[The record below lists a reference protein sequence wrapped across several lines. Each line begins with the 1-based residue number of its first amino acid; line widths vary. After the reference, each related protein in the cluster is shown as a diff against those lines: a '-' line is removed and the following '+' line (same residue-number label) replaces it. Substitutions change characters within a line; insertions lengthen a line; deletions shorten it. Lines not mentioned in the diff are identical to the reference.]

1 MKIHTSG
8 DREEHFPQI
17 SEYEHTEHIFFEL
30 ASEHRL
36 QILFKLHNEK
46 TKLAKLAR
54 DLDVTMQE
62 VHRNLNRLFEA
73 GLIEKDS
80 GGNFSLSTF
89 GNIIIRQISTFS
101 FLSTYQ
107 NYFSEHIAGDIP
119 MKFIYRIGALNKC
132 EFINGLV
139 AVIERWKK
147 MYEESEEYICAML
160 PQIPLEL
167 IEAILPR
174 IKSKKLKFS
183 YILPQNALVP
193 RKRMEL
199 LRQVGYQDLL
209 KSGEVERRMIDRMQV
224 AVVLNERQATVIF
237 PNSKGVTDMT
247 SMFYSNG
254 SIDREGLFHD
264 WCLDFFRYNWYN
276 SKSFDESK
284 LVEV

>member
-1 MKIHTSG
+1 MREKG
-8 DREEHFPQI
+8 DSREYFPVI
-17 SEYEHTEHIFFEL
+17 SDYEHTQHILFEL

-46 TKLAKLAR
+46 TKLARLAR

-80 GGNFSLSTF
+80 SGNFSLSTF

-119 MKFIYRIGALNKC
+119 LKFIYRIGALNKC
-132 EFINGLV
+132 EFIDGLV
-139 AVIERWKK
+139 AVMEKWKK
-147 MYEESEEYICAML
+147 MYEESEVYICAML

-193 RKRMEL
+193 RKRTDL
-199 LRQVGYQDLL
+199 LKQVGYHDLL
-209 KSGEVERRMIDRMQV
+209 RSGEVERRMIDRIQV
-224 AVVLNERQATVIF
+224 AVVLNEKQATVIF
-237 PNSKGVTDMT
+237 PNSKGLTDMT

-254 SIDREGLFHD
+254 SVDREGLFHD

>member
-1 MKIHTSG
+1 MREKG
-8 DREEHFPQI
+8 DSREYFPVI
-17 SEYEHTEHIFFEL
+17 SDYEHTQHIFFEL

-46 TKLAKLAR
+46 TKLARLAR
-54 DLDVTMQE
+54 DLHVTMQE

-80 GGNFSLSTF
+80 SGNFSLSTF
-89 GNIIIRQISTFS
+89 GNIIIRQVSTFS

-119 MKFIYRIGALNKC
+119 LKFIYRIGALNKC
-132 EFINGLV
+132 EFIDGLV
-139 AVIERWKK
+139 AVMEKWKK

-193 RKRMEL
+193 RKRTDL
-199 LRQVGYQDLL
+199 LKQVGYQDLL
-209 KSGEVERRMIDRMQV
+209 RSGEVERRMIDRIQV
-224 AVVLNERQATVIF
+224 AVVLNEKQATVIF
-237 PNSKGVTDMT
+237 PNSKGLTDMT
-247 SMFYSNG
+247 SMFYSNE
-254 SIDREGLFHD
+254 SVDREGLFHD

>member
-1 MKIHTSG
+1 MKMREKG
-8 DREEHFPQI
+8 DSREYFPVI
-17 SEYEHTEHIFFEL
+17 SDYEHTQHIFFEL

-46 TKLAKLAR
+46 TKLARLAR
-54 DLDVTMQE
+54 DLHVTMQE

-80 GGNFSLSTF
+80 SGNFSLSTF

-119 MKFIYRIGALNKC
+119 LKFIYRIGALNKC
-132 EFINGLV
+132 EFIDGLV
-139 AVIERWKK
+139 AVMEKWKK

-193 RKRMEL
+193 RKRTDL
-199 LRQVGYQDLL
+199 LKQVGYQDLL
-209 KSGEVERRMIDRMQV
+209 RSGEVERRMIDRIQV
-224 AVVLNERQATVIF
+224 AVVLNEKQATVIF
-237 PNSKGVTDMT
+237 PNSKGLTDMT
-247 SMFYSNG
+247 SMFYSNE
-254 SIDREGLFHD
+254 SVDREGLFHD

>member
-1 MKIHTSG
+1 MREKG
-8 DREEHFPQI
+8 DCREYFPVI
-17 SEYEHTEHIFFEL
+17 SDYEHTQHIFFEL

-46 TKLAKLAR
+46 TKLARLAR

-80 GGNFSLSTF
+80 SGNFSLSTF

-119 MKFIYRIGALNKC
+119 LKFIYRIGALNKC
-132 EFINGLV
+132 EFIDGLV
-139 AVIERWKK
+139 AVMEKWKK

-193 RKRMEL
+193 RKRTDL
-199 LRQVGYQDLL
+199 LKQVGYQDLL
-209 KSGEVERRMIDRMQV
+209 RSGEVERRMIDRIQV
-224 AVVLNERQATVIF
+224 AVVLNEKQATVIF
-237 PNSKGVTDMT
+237 PSSKGLTDMT

-254 SIDREGLFHD
+254 SVDREGLFHD

>member
-1 MKIHTSG
+1 MKMREKG
-8 DREEHFPQI
+8 DSREYFPVI
-17 SEYEHTEHIFFEL
+17 SDYEHTQHIFFEL

-46 TKLAKLAR
+46 TKLARLAR
-54 DLDVTMQE
+54 GLDVTMQE

-80 GGNFSLSTF
+80 SGNFSLSTF

-119 MKFIYRIGALNKC
+119 LKFIYRIGALNKC
-132 EFINGLV
+132 EFIDGLV
-139 AVIERWKK
+139 AVMEKWKK
-147 MYEESEEYICAML
+147 MYEESEQYICAML

-193 RKRMEL
+193 RKRTDL
-199 LRQVGYQDLL
+199 LKQVGYQDLL
-209 KSGEVERRMIDRMQV
+209 RSGEVERRMIDRIQV
-224 AVVLNERQATVIF
+224 AVVLNEKQATVIF
-237 PNSKGVTDMT
+237 PNSKGLTDMT

-254 SIDREGLFHD
+254 SVDREGLFHD

>member
-1 MKIHTSG
+1 MEMHKNDDKDG
-8 DREEHFPQI
+8 HFPMN

-46 TKLAKLAR
+46 TKLAKLSR
-54 DLDVTMQE
+54 DLDATMQE
-62 VHRNLNRLFEA
+62 VHRNLNRLLEA
-73 GLIEKDS
+73 GLIERDS
-80 GGNFSLSTF
+80 SGNFSLSTF
-89 GNIIIRQISTFS
+89 GTIIIRQISTFS

-107 NYFSEHIAGDIP
+107 NYFSEHIAGDMP

-139 AVIERWKK
+139 AVIEKWKR
-147 MYEESEEYICAML
+147 MYEETEEYICSML

-167 IEAILPR
+167 IEAILPH
-174 IKSKKLKFS
+174 IKEKKIKFS

-193 RKRMEL
+193 RKRLDL
-199 LRQVGYQDLL
+199 LNQAAYKDLL
-209 KSGEVERRMIDRMQV
+209 KGGEVERRMIDRIQV
-224 AVVLNERQATVIF
+224 AVVLNEKQATVIF
-237 PNSKGVTDMT
+237 PDSKGFTDMT
-247 SMFYSNG
+247 SMFYSNT
-254 SIDREGLFHD
+254 SFDREGLFHD

-284 LVEV
+284 LIDV

>member
-1 MKIHTSG
+1 MKMREKG
-8 DREEHFPQI
+8 DSREYFPVI
-17 SEYEHTEHIFFEL
+17 SDYEHTQHIFFEL

-46 TKLAKLAR
+46 TKLARLAR
-54 DLDVTMQE
+54 DLHVTMQE

-80 GGNFSLSTF
+80 SGNFSLSTF

-119 MKFIYRIGALNKC
+119 LKFIYRIGALNKC
-132 EFINGLV
+132 EFIDGLV
-139 AVIERWKK
+139 AVMEKWKK

-193 RKRMEL
+193 RKRTDL
-199 LRQVGYQDLL
+199 LKQVGYQDLL
-209 KSGEVERRMIDRMQV
+209 RSGEVERRMIDRIQV
-224 AVVLNERQATVIF
+224 AVVLNEKQATVIF
-237 PNSKGVTDMT
+237 PNSKGLTDMT
-247 SMFYSNG
+247 SMFYSNE
-254 SIDREGLFHD
+254 SVDREGLFHD

-276 SKSFDESK
+276 SKSFDERK

>member
-1 MKIHTSG
+1 MREKG
-8 DREEHFPQI
+8 DSREYFPVI
-17 SEYEHTEHIFFEL
+17 SDYEHTQHIFFEL

-46 TKLAKLAR
+46 TKLARLAR

-80 GGNFSLSTF
+80 SGNFSLSTF

-119 MKFIYRIGALNKC
+119 LKFIYRIGALNKC
-132 EFINGLV
+132 EFIDGLV
-139 AVIERWKK
+139 AVMEKWKK

-183 YILPQNALVP
+183 YMLPQNALVP
-193 RKRMEL
+193 RKRTDL
-199 LRQVGYQDLL
+199 LKQVGYQDLL
-209 KSGEVERRMIDRMQV
+209 RSGEVERRMIDRIQV
-224 AVVLNERQATVIF
+224 AVVLNEKQATVIF
-237 PNSKGVTDMT
+237 PNSKGLTDMT
-247 SMFYSNG
+247 SMFYSNE
-254 SIDREGLFHD
+254 SVDREGLFHD

>member
-1 MKIHTSG
+1 MN
-8 DREEHFPQI
+8 

-36 QILFKLHNEK
+36 QILFKLHKEK
-46 TKLAKLAR
+46 TKLARLSR
-54 DLDVTMQE
+54 DLDATMQE

-80 GGNFSLSTF
+80 SGDYSLSTF
-89 GNIIIRQISTFS
+89 GNIIIKQISTFS
-101 FLSTYQ
+101 FLSRYQ
-107 NYFSEHIAGDIP
+107 YYFSEHITGDIP
-119 MKFIYRIGALNKC
+119 MKFIYRIGSLNKC
-132 EFINGLV
+132 EFVNGLV

-147 MYEESEEYICAML
+147 IYEESEEYICAML

-174 IKSKKLKFS
+174 IKSQKIKFS

-193 RKRMEL
+193 RKRVDL
-199 LRQVGYQDLL
+199 LNQAGYRDLL
-209 KSGEVERRMIDRMQV
+209 KSGEVERRMIDRIQV
-224 AVVLNERQATVIF
+224 AVVMNEQQATVLF
-237 PNSKGVTDMT
+237 PNSKGLTDMT
-247 SMFYSNG
+247 SMFYSNS
-254 SIDREGLFHD
+254 SIDSEGLFHD

-284 LVEV
+284 LVDV

>member
-1 MKIHTSG
+1 MHTNH
-8 DREEHFPQI
+8 DHDEQKPLTTDH
-17 SEYEHTEHIFFEL
+17 EHTERIFFEL

-36 QILFKLHNEK
+36 QILFKLNNER

-54 DLDVTMQE
+54 DLDATMQE
-62 VHRNLNRLFEA
+62 VHRNLNRLYDA
-73 GLIEKDS
+73 GLIEKDP

-89 GNIIIRQISTFS
+89 GSIIIRQISTFS

-119 MKFIYRIGALNKC
+119 MKFIYRIGALNNC
-132 EFINGLV
+132 EFINGIV

-174 IKSKKLKFS
+174 IKSRKLKFS

-193 RKRMEL
+193 RKRMDL
-199 LRQVGYQDLL
+199 LKEAGYQDLL
-209 KSGEVERRMIDRMQV
+209 RKGDVERRMIDRIHV
-224 AVVLNERQATVIF
+224 AVVLNERQASVMF
-237 PNSKGVTDMT
+237 PNSKGLTDMT
-247 SMFYSNG
+247 SMFYSDDR
-254 SIDREGLFHD
+254 SDREGLFHD

-276 SKSFDESK
+276 SKSFDENK
-284 LVEV
+284 LVNV

>member
-1 MKIHTSG
+1 MREKG
-8 DREEHFPQI
+8 DSREYFPVI
-17 SEYEHTEHIFFEL
+17 SDYEHTQHIFFEL

-46 TKLAKLAR
+46 TKLARLAR
-54 DLDVTMQE
+54 ELDVTMQE

-80 GGNFSLSTF
+80 SGNFSLSTF

-119 MKFIYRIGALNKC
+119 LKFIYRIGALNKC
-132 EFINGLV
+132 EFIDGLV
-139 AVIERWKK
+139 AVMEKWKK

-167 IEAILPR
+167 IEAILAR

-193 RKRMEL
+193 RKRTDL
-199 LRQVGYQDLL
+199 LKQVGYQDLL
-209 KSGEVERRMIDRMQV
+209 RSGEVERRMIDRIQV
-224 AVVLNERQATVIF
+224 AVVLNEKQATVIF
-237 PNSKGVTDMT
+237 PNSKGLTDMT

-254 SIDREGLFHD
+254 SVDREGLFHD

>member
-1 MKIHTSG
+1 MREKG
-8 DREEHFPQI
+8 DSREYFPVI
-17 SEYEHTEHIFFEL
+17 SDYEHTQHIFFEL

-46 TKLAKLAR
+46 TKLARLAR

-80 GGNFSLSTF
+80 SGNFSLSTF

-119 MKFIYRIGALNKC
+119 LKFIYRIGALNKC
-132 EFINGLV
+132 EFIDGLV
-139 AVIERWKK
+139 AVMEKWKK

-174 IKSKKLKFS
+174 IKSNKLKFS

-193 RKRMEL
+193 RKRTDL
-199 LRQVGYQDLL
+199 LKQVGYEDLL
-209 KSGEVERRMIDRMQV
+209 RSGEVERRMIDRIQV
-224 AVVLNERQATVIF
+224 AVVLNEKQATVIF
-237 PNSKGVTDMT
+237 PNSKGLTDMT
-247 SMFYSNG
+247 SMFYSNE
-254 SIDREGLFHD
+254 SVDREGLFHD

>member
-1 MKIHTSG
+1 
-8 DREEHFPQI
+8 
-17 SEYEHTEHIFFEL
+17 
-30 ASEHRL
+30 
-36 QILFKLHNEK
+36 
-46 TKLAKLAR
+46 
-54 DLDVTMQE
+54 
-62 VHRNLNRLFEA
+62 
-73 GLIEKDS
+73 
-80 GGNFSLSTF
+80 
-89 GNIIIRQISTFS
+89 
-101 FLSTYQ
+101 
-107 NYFSEHIAGDIP
+107 

-132 EFINGLV
+132 EFIDGLV

-193 RKRMEL
+193 RKRLDL
-199 LRQVGYQDLL
+199 LKQVGYQELL
-209 KSGEVERRMIDRMQV
+209 KSGEVERRMIDRIQV
-224 AVVLNERQATVIF
+224 AVVLNEQQATVIF
-237 PNSKGVTDMT
+237 PNSKGLTDMT

-284 LVEV
+284 LVDV

>member
-1 MKIHTSG
+1 MRTNG
-8 DREEHFPQI
+8 DREEHFPLI
-17 SEYEHTEHIFFEL
+17 SDYEHTEHIFFEL

-80 GGNFSLSTF
+80 SGNFSLSTF

-107 NYFSEHIAGDIP
+107 SYFSEHIAGDIP

-167 IEAILPR
+167 IETILPR

-193 RKRMEL
+193 RKRM
-199 LRQVGYQDLL
+199 DLL
-209 KSGEVERRMIDRMQV
+209 KQV
-224 AVVLNERQATVIF
+224 
-237 PNSKGVTDMT
+237 
-247 SMFYSNG
+247 G
-254 SIDREGLFHD
+254 SQEL
-264 WCLDFFRYNWYN
+264 L
-276 SKSFDESK
+276 
-284 LVEV
+284 

>member
-1 MKIHTSG
+1 MKMREKG
-8 DREEHFPQI
+8 DSREYFPVI
-17 SEYEHTEHIFFEL
+17 SDYEHTQHIFFEL

-36 QILFKLHNEK
+36 QILFKLHYEK
-46 TKLAKLAR
+46 TKLARLAR
-54 DLDVTMQE
+54 ELDVTMQE

-80 GGNFSLSTF
+80 SGNFSLSTF

-119 MKFIYRIGALNKC
+119 LKFIYRIGALNKC
-132 EFINGLV
+132 EFIDGLV
-139 AVIERWKK
+139 AVMEKWKK

-193 RKRMEL
+193 RKRTDL
-199 LRQVGYQDLL
+199 LKQVGYQDLL
-209 KSGEVERRMIDRMQV
+209 RSGEVERRMIDRIQV
-224 AVVLNERQATVIF
+224 AVVLNEKQATVIF
-237 PNSKGVTDMT
+237 PNSKGLTDMT

-254 SIDREGLFHD
+254 SVDREGLFHD

-276 SKSFDESK
+276 SKSFDERK

>member
-1 MKIHTSG
+1 MREKG
-8 DREEHFPQI
+8 DSREYFPVI
-17 SEYEHTEHIFFEL
+17 SDYEHTQHIFFEL

-46 TKLAKLAR
+46 TKLARLAR

-62 VHRNLNRLFEA
+62 VHRNLSRLFEA

-80 GGNFSLSTF
+80 SGNFSLSTF

-119 MKFIYRIGALNKC
+119 LKFIYRIGALNKC
-132 EFINGLV
+132 EFIDGLV
-139 AVIERWKK
+139 AVMEKWKK

-183 YILPQNALVP
+183 YMLPQNALVP
-193 RKRMEL
+193 RKRTDL
-199 LRQVGYQDLL
+199 LKQVGYQDLL
-209 KSGEVERRMIDRMQV
+209 RSGEVERRMIDRIQV
-224 AVVLNERQATVIF
+224 AVVLNEKQATVIF
-237 PNSKGVTDMT
+237 PNSKGLTDMT
-247 SMFYSNG
+247 SMFYSNE
-254 SIDREGLFHD
+254 SVDREGLFHD

>member
-1 MKIHTSG
+1 MREKG
-8 DREEHFPQI
+8 DSREYFPVI
-17 SEYEHTEHIFFEL
+17 SDYEHTQHIFFEL

-46 TKLAKLAR
+46 TKLARLAR
-54 DLDVTMQE
+54 DLHVTMQE

-80 GGNFSLSTF
+80 SGNFSLSTF

-119 MKFIYRIGALNKC
+119 LKFIYRIGALNKC
-132 EFINGLV
+132 EFIDGLV
-139 AVIERWKK
+139 AVMEKWKK

-193 RKRMEL
+193 RKRTDL
-199 LRQVGYQDLL
+199 LKQVGYQDLL
-209 KSGEVERRMIDRMQV
+209 RSGEVERRMIDRIQV
-224 AVVLNERQATVIF
+224 AVVLNEKQATVIF
-237 PNSKGVTDMT
+237 PNSKGLSDMT
-247 SMFYSNG
+247 SMFYSNE
-254 SIDREGLFHD
+254 SVDREGLFHD

>member
-1 MKIHTSG
+1 MREKG
-8 DREEHFPQI
+8 DSREYFPVI
-17 SEYEHTEHIFFEL
+17 SDYEHTQHIFFEL

-46 TKLAKLAR
+46 TKLARLAR
-54 DLDVTMQE
+54 DLHVTMQE

-80 GGNFSLSTF
+80 SGNFSLSTF

-119 MKFIYRIGALNKC
+119 LKFIYRIGALNKC
-132 EFINGLV
+132 EFIDGLV
-139 AVIERWKK
+139 AVMEKWKK

-193 RKRMEL
+193 RKRTDL
-199 LRQVGYQDLL
+199 LKQVGYQDLL
-209 KSGEVERRMIDRMQV
+209 RSGEVERRMIDRIQV
-224 AVVLNERQATVIF
+224 AVVLNEKQATVIF
-237 PNSKGVTDMT
+237 PNSKGLTDMT
-247 SMFYSNG
+247 SMFYSNE
-254 SIDREGLFHD
+254 SVDREGLFHD

>member
-1 MKIHTSG
+1 MREKG
-8 DREEHFPQI
+8 DSREYFPVI
-17 SEYEHTEHIFFEL
+17 SDYEHTQHIFFEL

-46 TKLAKLAR
+46 TKLARLAR
-54 DLDVTMQE
+54 DLHVTMQE

-80 GGNFSLSTF
+80 SGNFSLSTF

-119 MKFIYRIGALNKC
+119 LKFIYRIGALNKC
-132 EFINGLV
+132 EFIDGLV
-139 AVIERWKK
+139 AVMEKWKK

-193 RKRMEL
+193 RKRTDL
-199 LRQVGYQDLL
+199 LKQVGYQDLL
-209 KSGEVERRMIDRMQV
+209 RSGEVERRMIDRIQV
-224 AVVLNERQATVIF
+224 AVVLNEKQATVIF
-237 PNSKGVTDMT
+237 PNSKGLTDMT
-247 SMFYSNG
+247 SMFYSNE
-254 SIDREGLFHD
+254 SVDREGLFHD

-276 SKSFDESK
+276 SKSFDERK

>member
-1 MKIHTSG
+1 MREKG
-8 DREEHFPQI
+8 DSREYFPVI
-17 SEYEHTEHIFFEL
+17 SDYEHTQHIFFEL

-46 TKLAKLAR
+46 TKLARLAR

-80 GGNFSLSTF
+80 SGNFSLSTF

-119 MKFIYRIGALNKC
+119 LKFIYRIGALNKC
-132 EFINGLV
+132 EFIDGLV
-139 AVIERWKK
+139 AVMEKWKK

-193 RKRMEL
+193 RKRTDL
-199 LRQVGYQDLL
+199 LKQVGYQDLL
-209 KSGEVERRMIDRMQV
+209 RSGEVERRMIDRIQV
-224 AVVLNERQATVIF
+224 AVVLNEKQATVIF
-237 PNSKGVTDMT
+237 PNSKGLTDMT
-247 SMFYSNG
+247 SMFYSNE
-254 SIDREGLFHD
+254 SVDREGLFHD

>member
-1 MKIHTSG
+1 MREKG
-8 DREEHFPQI
+8 DSREYFPVI
-17 SEYEHTEHIFFEL
+17 SDYEHTQHIFFEL

-46 TKLAKLAR
+46 TKLARLAR

-80 GGNFSLSTF
+80 SGNFSLSTF

-119 MKFIYRIGALNKC
+119 LKFIYRIGALNKC
-132 EFINGLV
+132 EFIDGLV
-139 AVIERWKK
+139 AVMEKWKK

-167 IEAILPR
+167 IEAILAR

-193 RKRMEL
+193 RKRTDL
-199 LRQVGYQDLL
+199 LKQVGYQDLL
-209 KSGEVERRMIDRMQV
+209 RSGEVERRMIDRIQV
-224 AVVLNERQATVIF
+224 AVVLNEKQATVIF
-237 PNSKGVTDMT
+237 PNSKGLTDMT

-254 SIDREGLFHD
+254 SVDREGLFHD

>member
-1 MKIHTSG
+1 M
-8 DREEHFPQI
+8 REKSDSREYFPVI
-17 SEYEHTEHIFFEL
+17 SDYEHTQHIFFEL

-46 TKLAKLAR
+46 TKLARLAR

-80 GGNFSLSTF
+80 SGNFSLSTF

-119 MKFIYRIGALNKC
+119 LKFIYRIGALNKC
-132 EFINGLV
+132 EFIDGLV
-139 AVIERWKK
+139 AVMEKWKK

-193 RKRMEL
+193 RKRTDL
-199 LRQVGYQDLL
+199 LKQVGYQDLL
-209 KSGEVERRMIDRMQV
+209 RSGEVERRMIDRIQV
-224 AVVLNERQATVIF
+224 AVVLNEKQATVIF
-237 PNSKGVTDMT
+237 PSSKGLTDMT

-254 SIDREGLFHD
+254 SVDREGLFHD

>member
-1 MKIHTSG
+1 MHTNG
-8 DREEHFPQI
+8 EEDEHFLTD
-17 SEYEHTEHIFFEL
+17 SEYEHAEHIFFEL

-46 TKLAKLAR
+46 TKLAKLSR

-62 VHRNLNRLFEA
+62 VHRNLNRLSEA
-73 GLIEKDS
+73 GLIEKGS
-80 GGNFSLSTF
+80 NGSYSLSTF

-101 FLSTYQ
+101 FLSRYQ
-107 NYFSEHIAGDIP
+107 HYFSEHIAGDIP

-147 MYEESEEYICAML
+147 MYEESEGYICAML

-174 IKSKKLKFS
+174 IKNQRIRFS

-193 RKRMEL
+193 RKRLHL
-199 LRQVGYQDLL
+199 LNQAGYKDFL
-209 KSGEVERRMIDRMQV
+209 KSGEVERRMIDRIQV
-224 AVVLNERQATVIF
+224 AVVLNEKQATVLF
-237 PNSKGVTDMT
+237 PNSKGLTDMT
-247 SMFYSNG
+247 SMFYSNS
-254 SIDREGLFHD
+254 SIDGEGLFHD

-284 LVEV
+284 LVDV

>member
-1 MKIHTSG
+1 MKLHKNDDEVEYS
-8 DREEHFPQI
+8 PMI
-17 SEYEHTEHIFFEL
+17 SDYEHTEHIFFEL

-36 QILFKLHNEK
+36 QILFKLHNQK
-46 TKLAKLAR
+46 TKLARLAR
-54 DLDVTMQE
+54 DLGVTMQE

-80 GGNFSLSTF
+80 SGNFSLSTF

-119 MKFIYRIGALNKC
+119 LKFIYRIGALNKC
-132 EFINGLV
+132 EFIDGLV
-139 AVIERWKK
+139 AVIEKWKK
-147 MYEESEEYICAML
+147 MYEDSDEYICAML

-167 IEAILPR
+167 METLLPR

-183 YILPQNALVP
+183 YILPHKALVP
-193 RKRMEL
+193 RKRVDL
-199 LRQVGYQDLL
+199 LKQVGYQDLL
-209 KSGEVERRMIDRMQV
+209 RTGEVERRMIDRIHV
-224 AVVLNERQATVIF
+224 AVVLNEKQATVVF
-237 PNSKGVTDMT
+237 PNSKGLTDMT